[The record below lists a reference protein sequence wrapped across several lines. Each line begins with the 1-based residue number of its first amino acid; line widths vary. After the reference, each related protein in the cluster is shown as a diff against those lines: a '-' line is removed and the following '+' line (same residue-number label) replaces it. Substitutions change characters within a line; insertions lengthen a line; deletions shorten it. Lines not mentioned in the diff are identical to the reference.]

1 MGSGRDLC
9 CRCALCARDP
19 AAGFC
24 WDCLNLGALLVLLA
38 KCSLSNRVG
47 AAFRLQ
53 AVETAD
59 YDQPKAP
66 PFPPL
71 PRARALCSSVFL
83 LSCKHSLVL
92 FCVFLSRLHICLP
105 SFLHRR
111 HPHPRCRIE
120 QRLLDSCNPALTEKS
135 ISCIST
141 HLPSL
146 RPRVLTATTAATF
159 RPPPPVRNQ
168 HQHRLLHQGVA
179 VVTSASVLSQDH
191 HTRCT
196 SKQQFRLFGHIPAIS
211 PFLVPRRMSSL

>member
-1 MGSGRDLC
+1 MLALC
-9 CRCALCARDP
+9 LRCALCARDP

-24 WDCLNLGALLVLLA
+24 WDRLILGAALLLVLLA
-38 KCSLSNRVG
+38 KCSPSNRVG

-71 PRARALCSSVFL
+71 PRARAFCSSVFL

-105 SFLHRR
+105 FLLHRR

-168 HQHRLLHQGVA
+168 HQHRLCHQGIAVA
-179 VVTSASVLSQDH
+179 ASASVQSPDYY
-191 HTRCT
+191 TRCI
-196 SKQQFRLFGHIPAIS
+196 SEQRPSLFGHNHNIS
-211 PFLVPRRMSSL
+211 LPLVSRRMSLL